1 MILAADL
8 IAAVTTRVPT
18 NRHSVAII
26 HPRITTTSPA
36 IQPAATRNRG
46 RTVLRNRARIQR
58 RVPIQ
63 RQIEVTRRQAA
74 AAAMAVVL
82 AAAPTVVV
90 EVLTTAAGLL
100 LAIATAVVVVA
111 RIAVVE
117 EAEALVA
124 VQAAEIPA
132 MVADLHGATTKNKIF
147 VAKIARQK
155 FSAHARSSRSWAFS
169 LARLEFGPATLS
181 LRACFL

>member
-1 MILAADL
+1 
-8 IAAVTTRVPT
+8 
-18 NRHSVAII
+18 
-26 HPRITTTSPA
+26 
-36 IQPAATRNRG
+36 
-46 RTVLRNRARIQR
+46 
-58 RVPIQ
+58 
-63 RQIEVTRRQAA
+63 
-74 AAAMAVVL
+74 MAVVL

-100 LAIATAVVVVA
+100 LAIATAVVVA